1 MRRSATRLWLALIGF
16 APALAAQAPTP
27 STLSPAPVL
36 LPFPKGRVAERL
48 RSLADSTEEY
58 AVYLPS
64 KYSADQ
70 RWPLLLIM
78 DPRGR
83 ALIPLNRVVEVAER
97 LGYIAISSYNSRSDE
112 AIDPNADAINAILR
126 DADRL
131 LSVDPHR
138 IYLVGQSGTARA
150 SWVFGAQLKGNVA
163 GLIGFGAALPRGYE
177 VPAREPGTAPAMVFY
192 GAAGTTDFNFDEML
206 PLDTL
211 LDRVNLPHRIGW
223 FPGPHAWPEAD
234 VFADAVEWV
243 ELMAMKFGLKPT
255 DQRWVDSTYQVELDE
270 GKAREA
276 SGDPYGAWR
285 IYRNLAADYAGMVE
299 VAAASARKSN
309 LGESQAVKQASRR
322 LGEIV
327 QQQLA
332 YNRKLGTF
340 LYEFRGATPPS
351 IDESLRRLELREL
364 QRRAANGKDSMD
376 AWAATRSLDNIWAY
390 VSFYEPQDY
399 LAAGNAGHALA
410 ILGIAQVMRPN
421 SADVCY
427 QRARAL
433 MTLDRGAEAIDAVEC
448 LVRSGVPMERIQK
461 DPLLAGVRKLLASR
475 TGGAASPPGAKA
487 SKTGQRRRWTGP
499 GDYAGGN

>member
-1 MRRSATRLWLALIGF
+1 
-16 APALAAQAPTP
+16 
-27 STLSPAPVL
+27 
-36 LPFPKGRVAERL
+36 
-48 RSLADSTEEY
+48 
-58 AVYLPS
+58 
-64 KYSADQ
+64 
-70 RWPLLLIM
+70 
-78 DPRGR
+78 
-83 ALIPLNRVVEVAER
+83 
-97 LGYIAISSYNSRSDE
+97 
-112 AIDPNADAINAILR
+112 
-126 DADRL
+126 
-131 LSVDPHR
+131 
-138 IYLVGQSGTARA
+138 
-150 SWVFGAQLKGNVA
+150 
-163 GLIGFGAALPRGYE
+163 
-177 VPAREPGTAPAMVFY
+177 
-192 GAAGTTDFNFDEML
+192 
-206 PLDTL
+206 
-211 LDRVNLPHRIGW
+211 
-223 FPGPHAWPEAD
+223 
-234 VFADAVEWV
+234 
-243 ELMAMKFGLKPT
+243 
-255 DQRWVDSTYQVELDE
+255 
-270 GKAREA
+270 
-276 SGDPYGAWR
+276 
-285 IYRNLAADYAGMVE
+285 MVE

-433 MTLDRGAEAIDAVEC
+433 MTLDREAEAIDAVEC

-487 SKTGQRRRWTGP
+487 SMTGQRRRWTGP